1 MQRKLVYLHQYHK
14 FIILLTLF
22 LASAIT
28 TGPVYGFGLFLEPL
42 QNHFD
47 WQKSVIMASLSF
59 GAVGSITTPIV
70 GRILDRSGSK
80 ITMTISLL
88 FFSISYLLRPMMS
101 QIWHWYSLSL
111 LQSISYSG
119 TANLPAGRLIGIWF
133 PKHRGRAYGIATMG
147 NNFGGLTVPLF
158 TGFYIAKGEWQT
170 AFLLIGGITL
180 LISFLSMLFISDTP
194 QTSKK
199 GNDTENKIKINNLY
213 GDALKYTIKSE
224 TFYLIFFSALLGTF
238 LYSAVLPQM
247 GDHLISLNI
256 QIEMAPLFISILAT
270 FGMTGKLIFGY
281 LAEKYTARIAMI
293 LSLSGQIIFLI
304 ILSTVVNKNTIPIF
318 LAIFGIFMGG
328 YGALFS
334 LVIQE
339 AFGLKNYGSIA
350 GVIGFSSIIPLFFGP
365 LLSGFSFDHFGSYT
379 FSFLIISLFFCF
391 AILLLFLVKLRNPKY
406 PKYPIQA
413 KKNLEE

>member
-1 MQRKLVYLHQYHK
+1 MQIKSIYYHQYHK

-22 LASAIT
+22 LAAAIT

-101 QIWHWYSLSL
+101 QIWHWYALSL

-119 TANLPAGRLIGIWF
+119 TSNLPAGRLIGIWF
-133 PKHRGRAYGIATMG
+133 PKHRGRIYGIATMG

-170 AFLLIGGITL
+170 GFLLIGGITL
-180 LISFLSMLFISDTP
+180 FISFLSMLFISDTP
-194 QTSKK
+194 QISKK
-199 GNDTENKIKINNLY
+199 ESINGLDSKTNYLSGDTLQQ
-213 GDALKYTIKSE
+213 TIKSE

-247 GDHLISLNI
+247 GDHLVSLNI
-256 QIEMAPLFISILAT
+256 DIKMAPIYISMLAT

-281 LAEKYTARIAMI
+281 FSEKYTARFAMI
-293 LSLSGQIIFLI
+293 LSLTGQIIFLI
-304 ILSTVVNKNTIPIF
+304 MLSTVQNKNIIPIY

-350 GVIGFSSIIPLFFGP
+350 GVIGFSSIIPLFLDFFDN
-365 LLSGFSFDHFGSYT
+365 SIIVFSIT
-379 FSFLIISLFFCF
+379 
-391 AILLLFLVKLRNPKY
+391 
-406 PKYPIQA
+406 
-413 KKNLEE
+413 

>member
-1 MQRKLVYLHQYHK
+1 MQIKSIYYHQYHK

-22 LASAIT
+22 LAAAIT

-101 QIWHWYSLSL
+101 QIWHWYALSL

-119 TANLPAGRLIGIWF
+119 TSNLPAGRLIGIWF
-133 PKHRGRAYGIATMG
+133 PKHRGRIYGIATMG

-170 AFLLIGGITL
+170 GFLLIGGITL
-180 LISFLSMLFISDTP
+180 FISFLSMLFISDTP
-194 QTSKK
+194 QISKK
-199 GNDTENKIKINNLY
+199 ESINGLDSKTN
-213 GDALKYTIKSE
+213 
-224 TFYLIFFSALLGTF
+224 YLIFFSALLGTF

-247 GDHLISLNI
+247 GDHLVSLNI
-256 QIEMAPLFISILAT
+256 DIKMAPIYISMLAT

-281 LAEKYTARIAMI
+281 FSEKYTARFAMI
-293 LSLSGQIIFLI
+293 LSLTGQIIFLI
-304 ILSTVVNKNTIPIF
+304 MLSTVQNKNIIPIY

-365 LLSGFSFDHFGSYT
+365 LLSGFCFDYYGSYT
-379 FSFLIISLFFCF
+379 FSFIIISIFFCF
-391 AILLLFLVKLRNPKY
+391 SILLLFLVKLRNSKY
-406 PKYPIQA
+406 PKYPI
-413 KKNLEE
+413 KPNSNF